1 MKEIISNVLEE
12 WKDRQ
17 PNMASET
24 CRELLAEDL
33 NNALRPYLEN
43 IIEEIITGALRDE
56 GEWFNKSAFRG

>member
-17 PNMASET
+17 PNMESES

-33 NNALRPYLEN
+33 NNALHPYLEN
-43 IIEEIITGALRDE
+43 IIEEIITGVLRDE
-56 GEWFNKSAFRG
+56 NE